1 METSGRRQASTTAS
15 EVTPACWCGC
25 YSCWTIV
32 FILVPLY
39 YIVLDN
45 LQREGCYVELFA
57 HSVSVSNSSTNAN
70 VSTAD
75 WRIRLVAKSPLTGCH
90 ISLHTIQS
98 RLLRGGQVIS
108 EVSPPLYGLEQLVT
122 YEKTDESSTTLDFK
136 TVVTPGVI
144 GSVVWD
150 YRVETV
156 AGLKLDT
163 GHGFLTVFCGD
174 IPVIFTADPAGNMVG
189 SLLGSMRRCDYLIRD
204 NLNLP
209 DHA

>member
-1 METSGRRQASTTAS
+1 MLTPSLSQTQAQTQTFQPLIGESVWLPRVHSPDVTSLSIQ
-15 EVTPACWCGC
+15 
-25 YSCWTIV
+25 
-32 FILVPLY
+32 
-39 YIVLDN
+39 
-45 LQREGCYVELFA
+45 
-57 HSVSVSNSSTNAN
+57 
-70 VSTAD
+70 
-75 WRIRLVAKSPLTGCH
+75 
-90 ISLHTIQS
+90 IQS

-108 EVSPPLYGLEQLVT
+108 DKSPPLYGLEPLVT

-150 YRVETV
+150 YRVEIV
-156 AGLKLDT
+156 AGLKLDH
-163 GHGFLTVFCGD
+163 GRGFLTVFCRD
-174 IPVIFTADPAGNMVG
+174 IPVIFTADPAGNMIG